1 MLDVVT
7 LGETM
12 VVMDPDETGSLK
24 YIYRFNK
31 KLAGAESNVAIGL
44 SRLGFKTGWISRL
57 GDDPHGEY
65 IRSFIMGEGVDTSQ
79 VKIIPGVV
87 TGVFFKEIRE
97 LEETKVYYYR
107 KNSAASTMEP
117 EDLDEGY
124 IAQAKYLHITGITP
138 ALSESCYRTILRAI
152 EIAQDNDVKIVID
165 PNLRFKLWSKE
176 KMTKTI
182 LELFQKADIVL
193 PGIAEGETLLGTN
206 NPEEIAKRIMN
217 LGPKKVIVKLGSKG
231 SLAADRNTMEYV
243 EGFKVEKVVDPI
255 GAGDGF
261 AAGFIAGQLK
271 GYGLIKSTELANAV
285 GAFAITVRGDVEGL
299 PKVEE
304 LQVFMGQKKDVD
316 R

>member
-24 YIYRFNK
+24 YVYKFNK

-65 IRSFIMGEGVDTSQ
+65 IKSFIMGEGVDTSQ
-79 VKIIPGVV
+79 VKTISNAP
-87 TGVFFKEIRE
+87 TGLFFKEIRE

-107 KNSAASTMEP
+107 KNSAASTMES
-117 EDLDEGY
+117 EDLDEKY

-138 ALSESCYRTILRAI
+138 ALSESCYRTTLRAI
-152 EIAQDNDVKIVID
+152 EIARDNDVKVVID

-176 KMTKTI
+176 KMTKVM
-182 LELFQKADIVL
+182 LDLFEKADIVL
-193 PGIAEGETLLGTN
+193 PGISEGKILLGTD
-206 NPEEIAKRIMN
+206 NPEEIANKIMN
-217 LGPKKVIVKLGSKG
+217 LGPEKVVVKLGSEG
-231 SLAADRNTMEYV
+231 ALAADRNTMEYV
-243 EGFKVEKVVDPI
+243 KGFKVERVVDPI

-271 GYGLIKSTELANAV
+271 GYDLIKSTVLANAV
-285 GAFAITVRGDVEGL
+285 GAFVVTVRGDVEGL

-304 LQVFMGQKKDVD
+304 LQVFMGQKEGID

>member
-176 KMTKTI
+176 KMTKVI
-182 LELFQKADIVL
+182 LGLFQKADIVL
-193 PGIAEGETLLGTN
+193 PGIAEGETLLGTS
-206 NPEEIAKRIMN
+206 NPEEIAKKIMN

-231 SLAADRNTMEYV
+231 SLAADKNTMEYV
-243 EGFKVEKVVDPI
+243 KGFKVERVVDPI

-271 GYGLIKSTELANAV
+271 GYDLIKSTELANAV
-285 GAFAITVRGDVEGL
+285 GAFAVTVRGDVEGL
-299 PKVEE
+299 PKAEE
-304 LQVFMGQKKDVD
+304 LQVFMGKKEDVD